1 MAARP
6 PTRKV
11 PVLDWCV
18 ESPADWYAVGERG
31 EERVVSLQRVTI
43 GRWPVVN
50 AQLRAFIDATR
61 RAESDVPAAKL
72 DDPSSPSTR
81 RPT

>member
-1 MAARP
+1 
-6 PTRKV
+6 
-11 PVLDWCV
+11 
-18 ESPADWYAVGERG
+18 
-31 EERVVSLQRVTI
+31 VTI